1 MRKRALS
8 LVMAAVMAASLTA
21 CSSKPAETTAAAT
34 TAAET
39 TTAAAD
45 TTAAEET
52 KAGETAAETTAA
64 AAASDVDVSAWK
76 DKQVTCIVPYDAGG
90 GTDTVMRALA
100 DAAKGSFK
108 NVTVENRAG
117 AGGATGMLAGAN
129 AKADGTTVTMITVE
143 LATLEAMG
151 TNAGLTYSQFKPL
164 MMVNSA
170 CSAITVN
177 ANDDRF
183 NTIEDLIEYSK
194 ANEINMGNSGNG
206 AIWHLAAA
214 GLAKET
220 GAQFK
225 HVAYDG
231 AAGAITDLLG
241 EHIDAV
247 AVSYAEV
254 ANYVESGDLKVLAV
268 MSDNRLDSIPDVPTC
283 KEAGY
288 DVVLGTWRGLGV
300 PKDTPD
306 EVVEQLYSIF
316 TQAAESDA
324 FVDFMNKSNNVIEIM
339 DGASFETRIAKDL
352 ETYTALVEDLGLKVK

>member
-1 MRKRALS
+1 MKRKVLALMTAAA
-8 LVMAAVMAASLTA
+8 MAVSLTA
-21 CSSKPAETTAAAT
+21 CGGGSSAPAETRAAGT
-34 TAAET
+34 
-39 TTAAAD
+39 
-45 TTAAEET
+45 
-52 KAGETAAETTAA
+52 ETTAA
-64 AAASDVDVSAWK
+64 AAAESAWTNE
-76 DKQVTCIVPYDAGG
+76 QITAIVPYDAGG

-108 NVTVENRAG
+108 NITVENRAG

-129 AKADGTTVTMITVE
+129 SKPDGKTITMITVE

-151 TNAGLTYSQFKPL
+151 TNAGLTYTQFKPI

-183 NTIEDLIEYSK
+183 NTIEDFINYAK
-194 ANEINMGNSGNG
+194 DNEVSVGNSGNG

-225 HVAYDG
+225 HVGYDG

-247 AVSYAEV
+247 SVSYAEV

-268 MSDNRLDSIPDVPTC
+268 MSDNRLESLPDVPTC

-306 EVVEQLYSIF
+306 EVVNELYDIF
-316 TQAAESDA
+316 TAAAQSDA
-324 FVDFMNKSNNVIEIM
+324 FVEFMNNSNNVIDIL
-339 DGASFETRIAKDL
+339 DGKAFEERIAKDL
-352 ETYTALVEDLGLKVK
+352 EIYTALVTDLGLKVQ

>member
-1 MRKRALS
+1 MKKRVSAVAALAMS
-8 LVMAAVMAASLTA
+8 CVMALTA
-21 CSSKPAETTAAAT
+21 CSGGKAPEATNVPADAKETAAANE
-34 TAAET
+34 APAE
-39 TTAAAD
+39 
-45 TTAAEET
+45 
-52 KAGETAAETTAA
+52 GG
-64 AAASDVDVSAWK
+64 VDVSEWK
-76 DKQVTCIVPYDAGG
+76 NKQVTCIVPYDAGG

-100 DAAKGSFK
+100 DAAKGSVK
-108 NVTVENRAG
+108 NMTVENRAG

-129 AKADGTTVTMITVE
+129 SKADGTTVTMITVE

-151 TNAGLTYSQFKPL
+151 TNAGLTYSQFKPI

-177 ANDDRF
+177 AKDDRF

-194 ANEINMGNSGNG
+194 ETEINMGNSGNG

-220 GAQFK
+220 GAKFK

-241 EHIDAV
+241 GHIDAV

-268 MSDNRLDSIPDVPTC
+268 MNNDRLESIPDVPTC

-306 EVVEQLYSIF
+306 EVVEQLYTIF
-316 TQAAESDA
+316 SQAAESPA
-324 FVDFMNKSNNVIEIM
+324 FVEFMKNSNNVIEILPG
-339 DGASFETRIAKDL
+339 DEFEARIAKDL
-352 ETYTALVEDLGLKVK
+352 ETYTALVSDLGLKMQ